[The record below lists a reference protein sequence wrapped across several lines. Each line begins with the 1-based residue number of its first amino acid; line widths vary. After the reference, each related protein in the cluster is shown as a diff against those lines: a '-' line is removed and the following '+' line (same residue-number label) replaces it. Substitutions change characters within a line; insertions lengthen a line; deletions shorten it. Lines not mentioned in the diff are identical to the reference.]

1 MPDGLTRRQRLP
13 VHGGILMPEFTGVIT
28 EPGLYP
34 DVPEDEYHRDPVM
47 GGSLSVSGAK
57 LLLQAPAKFD
67 YARRNGS
74 KHTSA
79 MDLGTRVHALVL
91 GKGAERLA
99 ELPYDEYRTDE
110 AKAARDAAVAAG
122 KIPTKP
128 REMAEAKEIAAVV
141 LAHPT
146 TGGLFTEGDAEV
158 SMFWRDEEFGIWCR
172 GRADYLTYFGGLPT
186 IVDFKTT
193 ADASPGE
200 DGFGKRAYNLSY
212 WMQDP
217 WYREG
222 WAAHLGCDPDDIDFV
237 FACVETEQPYLPA
250 TYRVKAGH
258 AERGRA
264 VNRIA
269 RERYRDCV
277 KSGTWPGYSEE
288 IEDLELPR
296 YGVQRIE
303 KDINDYYR

>member
-1 MPDGLTRRQRLP
+1 MSRP
-13 VHGGILMPEFTGVIT
+13 VIT

-34 DVPEDEYHRDPVM
+34 DIDEDWYHADCVM

-57 LLLQAPAKFD
+57 LLLQAPAKYD

-74 KHTSA
+74 KTSKS

-91 GKGAERLA
+91 GKGEEHIKL
-99 ELPYDEYRTDE
+99 LPYDEYRTDE
-110 AKAARDAAVAAG
+110 AKAAKAAAIAAG

-128 REMAEAKEIAAVV
+128 REMDEAKAIADAV
-141 LAHPT
+141 LRHPT

-158 SMFWRDEEFGIWCR
+158 SMFWRDEEFGVMLR
-172 GRADYLTYFGGLPT
+172 GRADYMTYFGGLPT

-193 ADASPGE
+193 ADASPAE
-200 DGFGKRAYNLSY
+200 DGFRKSAYKFSY

-222 WAAHLGCDPDDIDFV
+222 WAAHLGCDWEDVDFV
-237 FACVETEQPYLPA
+237 FACVETEPPYLVA
-250 TYRVKAGH
+250 TYRIKPEH
-258 AERGRA
+258 ADLGREQ
-264 VNRIA
+264 NRIA
-269 RERYRDCV
+269 RERFRDCMKADV
-277 KSGTWPGYSEE
+277 WPGYSEE

-303 KDINDYYR
+303 TEINEWYR

>member
-1 MPDGLTRRQRLP
+1 MSRP
-13 VHGGILMPEFTGVIT
+13 VIT

-34 DVPEDEYHRDPVM
+34 DIDEDWYHADPVQ

-57 LLLQAPAKFD
+57 LLLQAPAKYD

-79 MDLGTRVHALVL
+79 MDLGTRVHAMVL
-91 GKGAERLA
+91 GKGGEHLA

-110 AKAARDAAVAAG
+110 AKAARDAALAAG

-128 REMAEAKEIAAVV
+128 REMAEAQEIADAM
-141 LAHPT
+141 LSHPT
-146 TGGLFTEGDAEV
+146 TGGLLAEIDAEV
-158 SMFWRDEEFGIWCR
+158 SMFWPDDEFGIWCR
-172 GRADYLTYFGGLPT
+172 ARADAQTYFGGGPEMLGVPT
-186 IVDFKTT
+186 MVDVKKTK
-193 ADASPGE
+193 DASPE
-200 DGFGKRAYNLSY
+200 GFAKSVFEYGYHR
-212 WMQDP
+212 QDP

-222 WAAHLGCDPDDIDFV
+222 WAYHLGCDWQDIDFV
-237 FACVETEQPYLPA
+237 FAVVEEEPPHLVA
-250 TYRVKAGH
+250 TYRITPEHVDL
-258 AERGRA
+258 GREQ
-264 VNRIA
+264 NRIA

-277 KSGTWPGYSEE
+277 KSGIWPGYSEE

-303 KDINDYYR
+303 KDISDYYR

>member
-1 MPDGLTRRQRLP
+1 
-13 VHGGILMPEFTGVIT
+13 MPEFTGVIT

-34 DVPEDEYHRDPVM
+34 DIPEDVYHADCVM

-74 KHTSA
+74 KSTRS
-79 MDLGTRVHALVL
+79 MDTGTRVHAMAL
-91 GKGAERLA
+91 GKGGEHL
-99 ELPYDEYRTDE
+99 ELLDFENYRTDK
-110 AKAARDAAVAAG
+110 AKDARDDAIARG
-122 KIPTKP
+122 KVPTLP
-128 REMAEAKEIAAVV
+128 HELAEAHKIAAVV
-141 LAHPT
+141 LSHPT

-172 GRADYLTYFGGLPT
+172 GRADYLTYFDGLPT

-193 ADASPGE
+193 ADASPDE
-200 DGFGKRAYNLSY
+200 DGFGKSAYKYGY

-237 FACVETEQPYLPA
+237 FVAAETEGPYCVA
-250 TYRVKAGH
+250 QYRVKPEH
-258 AERGRA
+258 AERGREM
-264 VNRIA
+264 NRIA

-277 KSGTWPGYSEE
+277 KADLWPGYSEE

-303 KDINDYYR
+303 KDINEYYG

>member
-1 MPDGLTRRQRLP
+1 MAQGGGRVAAVTRQ
-13 VHGGILMPEFTGVIT
+13 IIT
-28 EPGLYP
+28 EPGLVP
-34 DVPEDEYHRDPVM
+34 DMDEDWYHGDPVS

-67 YARRNGS
+67 YARRHPHKS
-74 KHTSA
+74 TKA
-79 MDLGTRVHALVL
+79 MDLGTRVHAMVL
-91 GKGAERLA
+91 GKGEEHLA

-110 AKAARDAAVAAG
+110 AKAARDAALAAG

-128 REMAEAKEIAAVV
+128 HEMAEAKLIASAV

-146 TGGLFTEGDAEV
+146 AGGLFTEGDAEV
-158 SMFWRDEEFGIWCR
+158 SMFWRDEEFGIWLR
-172 GRADYLTYFGGLPT
+172 GRADYMTYFGETPT

-193 ADASPGE
+193 ADASPDE
-200 DGFGKRAYNLSY
+200 DGFGKSAYKYGY

-222 WAAHLGCDPDDIDFV
+222 WAAHLGCDPGEIDFV
-237 FACVETEQPYLPA
+237 FVAAETEPPCLVAQ
-250 TYRVKAGH
+250 YRVKPAH
-258 AERGRA
+258 AERGREM
-264 VNRIA
+264 NRIA

-277 KSGTWPGYSEE
+277 KADRWPGYSEE

-303 KDINDYYR
+303 KDINEWFR